1 MYTFKWKQLDGNKMD
16 SALIINVWIL
26 VLFSFLFIGKSLEL
40 GRLYIYTWIQKLVPK
55 LNLQVFQP
63 NSLVATKIKT
73 TNYFSLMCDKFKVK
87 RVKNRSTQRWFNIWQ
102 KNYDTCT
109 KTNKQIKGKDK
120 KVNELCTKASKLKN
134 SRTFLTYYYDII
146 QWKFE

>member
-1 MYTFKWKQLDGNKMD
+1 MYSFKWKQLDGNKMD
-16 SALIINVWIL
+16 SALFINVWIL
-26 VLFSFLFIGKSLEL
+26 VLFSYLSEKVWEL
-40 GRLYIYTWIQKLVPK
+40 GRLYIHTWIQKPVPK

-109 KTNKQIKGKDK
+109 KTNKQIKEKDK
-120 KVNELCTKASKLKN
+120 KVNKLCTKASKLKN
-134 SRTFLTYYYDII
+134 CRTFLTYHYDII
-146 QWKFE
+146 